1 VIYTHNQTNAFRL
14 NGSLTM
20 EMFNRKVKM
29 AFEWHLI
36 LLKAVEGLL
45 SFTNMSGHQS
55 TWRGQERDIGESEMN
70 SLKHH

>member
-1 VIYTHNQTNAFRL
+1 
-14 NGSLTM
+14 M